1 MLRTFT
7 TADGLANNYVW
18 SLNVDPEGRL
28 WVGTLTGL
36 SIFDPALAASGKTPF
51 LNRGSKTP
59 DLSPGGHEGSIF
71 GEAKFIKTARPTGPA
86 PLATETVLELDG
98 TNGYVELPPTML
110 AEIDTL
116 TVEGW
121 VRWRSFRS
129 MSRFFEFVL
138 RDGHRLA
145 LVNNARESNLMVEE
159 WVGKDLYRTPLPDPA
174 VADRWVHL
182 ATVRRPKGLE
192 VYVNGTRVIDERRMD
207 SLSGTMDF
215 RQKEFSNRNLLGL
228 GNAKVVWT
236 GDEDFD
242 GQMDEFRLWRTPRT
256 EDEIRGGMHQKLTG
270 SEPGLVALWNFDET
284 ENGLVKDRGPG
295 GFDGQLKGNATTVVA
310 SRPSGPP
317 PQIAMKVMEFNGTN
331 NHVEL
336 PPNIFN
342 GLTNATVEAWVK
354 WQRLGGSGWNRV
366 FNYGAG
372 GKDLSVATVGTNG
385 LWFVASDSGELHTI
399 TLPGALRLGEW
410 IHVAA
415 VSGQEGMR
423 LYVNGSLAGTNAF
436 TGSFA
441 SLGDGTFNRLG
452 RTVSVNPN
460 DLPFRGQL
468 DEVRVW
474 SVARTEAQIRETMQV
489 ELTGNEPGLA
499 GYWPLNPST
508 KGPHELAR
516 VMDEIGEQLVVKVFP
531 DSTGATWI
539 GWRNGV
545 LRYAKDVSGS
555 TTNVLTR
562 IDTVNGLGF
571 SMVRDIAEAT
581 DGTLWF
587 GSVHGDLVQ
596 MKPAGTSG
604 TNVWRRFVAEDG
616 WPRGPVLSLATA
628 NDGSV
633 WVNTF
638 KKGLFRYDGTTF
650 TAYQPADGLA
660 GPQVQSLLI
669 DSKGA
674 GDLWVGTAYGTQRLE
689 ARSVTSFG
697 AADGLDE
704 GSVMQLASTADTNVW
719 FLTATPE
726 MWQRNEAKV
735 SRFDGKQLH
744 KLSAADGLPGG
755 QPSTLYVDTDGS
767 LLVGDWN
774 APIARRKTS
783 TNPGA
788 GPRFEV
794 LEGSSPASALVRSSA
809 GELWIGGDKG
819 VKIMGALEAAGA
831 GKIGLIRMARPGVD
845 GQLWF
850 SGPRKGVYRSDGTN
864 FTRFTTTNG
873 LPAGELTDMQP
884 LPDGSLLAIAGNKG
898 ARLAG
903 DQFAPWPTNHA
914 RLKQGGLHDVAYDA
928 EGLTWLATSEGLH
941 FTDGT
946 AWTSLDERDGL
957 AQNLITQVHPAT
969 DGTVWLGTQDKGLS
983 RYRRTVRTPNT
994 PSLTVTT
1001 DREYRDLAA
1010 LPEITAGERVTFNLR
1025 VVDFRTVPA
1034 KRQYRWQI
1042 VGGRRSV
1049 AQLQDRWETSGTANS
1064 RVASFKQAGE
1074 QTVAVQF
1081 IDRDLNYSPVTV
1093 ATFRVVLPWHQNM
1106 AIMVPAGAG
1115 VLGLFGWAL
1124 IARALVVRR
1133 KREAEELRERLLEE
1147 ERKGREAAERAR
1159 LAAEE
1164 AKETAE
1170 SANQAKSLFLANMSH
1185 EIRTPMN
1192 AILGYSQILKRDRE
1206 LPAKHRQS
1214 VETIEK
1220 SGDHLLAMIND
1231 ILDLSKIEAGR
1242 MELQAADF
1250 DLNDLV
1256 AGIEAMF
1263 RMRCEEKE
1271 LELKVVASAAGPI
1284 PVRGDEGK
1292 LRQVLI
1298 NLLGNA
1304 VKFTD
1309 HGELTLKIR
1318 PVGDG
1323 GRHLYRFDV
1332 IDTGPGI
1339 SAADQQAIF
1348 QPFQQS
1354 DAGLKKGGTGLG
1366 LAISRR
1372 QVELMGGEIQLES
1385 TVGKGSRFYFE
1396 IPLPPAE
1403 GQLRAQ
1409 LVGETREVV
1418 RLAPGSHADV
1428 LVVDD
1433 NQNNRDVLSQLLL
1446 GIGCQVRLAES
1457 AFEAFDRVKEEV
1469 PDLIFMDIRMPGMN
1483 GAEATR
1489 KLIAE
1494 HGPDRIKIVAITAS
1508 VLEHEK
1514 AGHMAAGF
1522 HSFLSKPFRFL
1533 DVCACLKQFLH
1544 VEFEYAEEEPAKNAT
1559 RTLTSP
1565 DQCSIPAAT
1574 WEALKEAADR
1584 YSLTALK
1591 KALEPL
1597 ETSGEA
1603 AVRMAAEHLKRL
1615 IHEGDLDRVGAFLDE
1630 VKSKGGVA

>member
-596 MKPAGTSG
+596 MKPAGT
-604 TNVWRRFVAEDG
+604 
-616 WPRGPVLSLATA
+616 
-628 NDGSV
+628 
-633 WVNTF
+633 
-638 KKGLFRYDGTTF
+638 
-650 TAYQPADGLA
+650 
-660 GPQVQSLLI
+660 
-669 DSKGA
+669 GA
-674 GDLWVGTAYGTQRLE
+674 V
-689 ARSVTSFG
+689 V
-697 AADGLDE
+697 
-704 GSVMQLASTADTNVW
+704 
-719 FLTATPE
+719 PE
-726 MWQRNEAKV
+726 
-735 SRFDGKQLH
+735 L
-744 KLSAADGLPGG
+744 
-755 QPSTLYVDTDGS
+755 
-767 LLVGDWN
+767 
-774 APIARRKTS
+774 
-783 TNPGA
+783 NP
-788 GPRFEV
+788 
-794 LEGSSPASALVRSSA
+794 
-809 GELWIGGDKG
+809 
-819 VKIMGALEAAGA
+819 
-831 GKIGLIRMARPGVD
+831 
-845 GQLWF
+845 
-850 SGPRKGVYRSDGTN
+850 
-864 FTRFTTTNG
+864 
-873 LPAGELTDMQP
+873 
-884 LPDGSLLAIAGNKG
+884 
-898 ARLAG
+898 
-903 DQFAPWPTNHA
+903 
-914 RLKQGGLHDVAYDA
+914 
-928 EGLTWLATSEGLH
+928 
-941 FTDGT
+941 
-946 AWTSLDERDGL
+946 
-957 AQNLITQVHPAT
+957 
-969 DGTVWLGTQDKGLS
+969 
-983 RYRRTVRTPNT
+983 
-994 PSLTVTT
+994 
-1001 DREYRDLAA
+1001 
-1010 LPEITAGERVTFNLR
+1010 
-1025 VVDFRTVPA
+1025 
-1034 KRQYRWQI
+1034 
-1042 VGGRRSV
+1042 
-1049 AQLQDRWETSGTANS
+1049 
-1064 RVASFKQAGE
+1064 
-1074 QTVAVQF
+1074 
-1081 IDRDLNYSPVTV
+1081 
-1093 ATFRVVLPWHQNM
+1093 
-1106 AIMVPAGAG
+1106 
-1115 VLGLFGWAL
+1115 
-1124 IARALVVRR
+1124 
-1133 KREAEELRERLLEE
+1133 
-1147 ERKGREAAERAR
+1147 
-1159 LAAEE
+1159 
-1164 AKETAE
+1164 
-1170 SANQAKSLFLANMSH
+1170 
-1185 EIRTPMN
+1185 
-1192 AILGYSQILKRDRE
+1192 
-1206 LPAKHRQS
+1206 
-1214 VETIEK
+1214 
-1220 SGDHLLAMIND
+1220 
-1231 ILDLSKIEAGR
+1231 
-1242 MELQAADF
+1242 
-1250 DLNDLV
+1250 
-1256 AGIEAMF
+1256 
-1263 RMRCEEKE
+1263 
-1271 LELKVVASAAGPI
+1271 
-1284 PVRGDEGK
+1284 
-1292 LRQVLI
+1292 
-1298 NLLGNA
+1298 
-1304 VKFTD
+1304 
-1309 HGELTLKIR
+1309 
-1318 PVGDG
+1318 
-1323 GRHLYRFDV
+1323 
-1332 IDTGPGI
+1332 
-1339 SAADQQAIF
+1339 
-1348 QPFQQS
+1348 
-1354 DAGLKKGGTGLG
+1354 
-1366 LAISRR
+1366 
-1372 QVELMGGEIQLES
+1372 
-1385 TVGKGSRFYFE
+1385 
-1396 IPLPPAE
+1396 
-1403 GQLRAQ
+1403 
-1409 LVGETREVV
+1409 
-1418 RLAPGSHADV
+1418 
-1428 LVVDD
+1428 
-1433 NQNNRDVLSQLLL
+1433 
-1446 GIGCQVRLAES
+1446 
-1457 AFEAFDRVKEEV
+1457 
-1469 PDLIFMDIRMPGMN
+1469 
-1483 GAEATR
+1483 
-1489 KLIAE
+1489 
-1494 HGPDRIKIVAITAS
+1494 
-1508 VLEHEK
+1508 
-1514 AGHMAAGF
+1514 
-1522 HSFLSKPFRFL
+1522 
-1533 DVCACLKQFLH
+1533 
-1544 VEFEYAEEEPAKNAT
+1544 
-1559 RTLTSP
+1559 
-1565 DQCSIPAAT
+1565 
-1574 WEALKEAADR
+1574 
-1584 YSLTALK
+1584 
-1591 KALEPL
+1591 
-1597 ETSGEA
+1597 
-1603 AVRMAAEHLKRL
+1603 
-1615 IHEGDLDRVGAFLDE
+1615 
-1630 VKSKGGVA
+1630 